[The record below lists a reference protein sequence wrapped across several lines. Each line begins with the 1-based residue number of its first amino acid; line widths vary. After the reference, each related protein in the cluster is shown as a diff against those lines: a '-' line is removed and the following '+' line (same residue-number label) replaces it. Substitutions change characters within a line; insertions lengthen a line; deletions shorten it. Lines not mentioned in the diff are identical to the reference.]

1 MTSLENSMPMTT
13 TLMNRMSKRKD
24 MVVGTKYIIKQQRL
38 SEPTDQVC
46 SIHHHSLKQLYC
58 FIEILHLFDENSDG
72 WGGGLSFYTHF
83 LYIFVRTTSVGEP

>member
-46 SIHHHSLKQLYC
+46 SIHHHSSTQL
-58 FIEILHLFDENSDG
+58 
-72 WGGGLSFYTHF
+72 
-83 LYIFVRTTSVGEP
+83 

>member
-46 SIHHHSLKQLYC
+46 SIAPMRFGLPAIRRSYFDIQQMAFPRSTDL
-58 FIEILHLFDENSDG
+58 LHLKPPKT
-72 WGGGLSFYTHF
+72 L
-83 LYIFVRTTSVGEP
+83 

>member
-46 SIHHHSLKQLYC
+46 SIHHHDSTQL
-58 FIEILHLFDENSDG
+58 
-72 WGGGLSFYTHF
+72 
-83 LYIFVRTTSVGEP
+83 